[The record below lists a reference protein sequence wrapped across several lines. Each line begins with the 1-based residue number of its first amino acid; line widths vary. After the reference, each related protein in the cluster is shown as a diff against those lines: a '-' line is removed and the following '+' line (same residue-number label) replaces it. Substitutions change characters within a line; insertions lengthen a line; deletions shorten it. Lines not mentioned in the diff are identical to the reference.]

1 MAFLHGDQ
9 ISSYF
14 SAFFTILVWSSGNI
28 CHSMASQPDYSLIHR
43 SLVVNLDSVD
53 LRIVAALQ
61 QDARLAITDLSRRV
75 NLSPTPCTL
84 RMRRLE
90 KDKVILGYH
99 ARVAPGELEAALL
112 VFVTVKLR
120 ATDESTLAAFNAAV
134 KPVQQILE
142 CHMTGGGFD
151 YLLKIRVRD
160 MNEYREILGGIIGQL
175 PMVEGTHSYFVMEE
189 VKETSILPVPNRERR
204 T

>member
-1 MAFLHGDQ
+1 M
-9 ISSYF
+9 
-14 SAFFTILVWSSGNI
+14 VE
-28 CHSMASQPDYSLIHR
+28 
-43 SLVVNLDSVD
+43 LDSID
-53 LRIVAALQ
+53 LNIIGHLQ
-61 QDARLAITDLSRRV
+61 KEARLSVTDLSQRV
-75 NLSPTPCTL
+75 NLSATPCTL

-90 KDKVILGYH
+90 REKVILGDH
-99 ARVAPGELEAALL
+99 ARVAPAALGAALL

-120 ATDESTLAAFNAAV
+120 ATDEATLAAFNAAV

-160 MNEYREILGGIIGQL
+160 MGEYREILGGVIGQL

-189 VKETSILPVPNRERR
+189 VKETALLSVSGKGGVA
-204 T
+204 